1 MMSVQT
7 PKRPTLPPLTPSS
20 YGAAPQKMTLPP
32 LSEVLKS
39 VSFSSQLPPRIMP
52 NFGTS
57 PQTPMPTDTPLR
69 KPSVSIGNDSFE
81 SDDSMD
87 RSVSEI
93 VSSKPAKTSYAFISH
108 SPSTFPL
115 QCPTI
120 DNASLARR
128 RRRRTSPA
136 ELAILNAE
144 YQVGS
149 TPNKLRRL
157 DIALKVNMDEKAVQ
171 VWFQNKRQHMRKQA
185 NQDREVTEL
194 PMVTSTPSKP
204 LSMRMLG
211 DSIPSLPKR
220 TASSSALPSPRPHIT
235 HGNLLG
241 PLTGLLPRQAL
252 CPDLFNRSENRDEF
266 ILNEIKRHSPKHDE
280 SPPASHKRFKLMKS
294 VSAASSSAVN
304 SSAQSANSERVPL
317 GEISTNKRHDIA
329 QNLLSLKS
337 GNWA

>member
-7 PKRPTLPPLTPSS
+7 PKRPILPPLTPSS
-20 YGAAPQKMTLPP
+20 YGTVSKKMTLPP

-52 NFGTS
+52 GFGNS
-57 PQTPMPTDTPLR
+57 PHTPIAADTPLR
-69 KPSVSIGNDSFE
+69 KTSVSIGNDSFE

-87 RSVSEI
+87 RLVSEI
-93 VSSKPAKTSYAFISH
+93 VSNKPARTSYAFISH

-120 DNASLARR
+120 DNAPLARR

-136 ELAILNAE
+136 ELAILNSE

-204 LSMRMLG
+204 LSTIMSEKPMPGL
-211 DSIPSLPKR
+211 SKR
-220 TASSSALPSPRPHIT
+220 TASTSALPSPRPRTMHS
-235 HGNLLG
+235 NLLG
-241 PLTGLLPRQAL
+241 PLAGLMPRQAL
-252 CPDLFNRSENRDEF
+252 CPDLFNPSENRGDL
-266 ILNEIKRHSPKHDE
+266 ILNEIKRHSPKHDI
-280 SPPASHKRFKLMKS
+280 SPPENHKRSKLMKC
-294 VSAASSSAVN
+294 VSPATLSTAEPPTHLTTPA
-304 SSAQSANSERVPL
+304 RVPL
-317 GEISTNKRHDIA
+317 GELSTNKRHDVA